1 MDMINLNEHEIP
13 NYWTGNCFGCSRKNT
28 QGLNL
33 RFWLSEKGCYTR
45 CAIPDHLCGIDGLV
59 HGGIITLLLEEV
71 AQWAIIS
78 HLGRFGMTREISVR
92 YLKPVPTNTDILVEA
107 QIINKDEKNIVFNST
122 LHNSEDI
129 LLVESKSNWIFVS
142 PSTVAKASAVD
153 EIMLREFLAKYT
165 KKVVG

>member
-1 MDMINLNEHEIP
+1 
-13 NYWTGNCFGCSRKNT
+13 
-28 QGLNL
+28 
-33 RFWLSEKGCYTR
+33 
-45 CAIPDHLCGIDGLV
+45 LCGIDGLV

-78 HLGRFGMTREISVR
+78 HLGRFGMTHEILVR

-122 LHNSEDI
+122 LHNSDGI
-129 LLVESKSNWIFVS
+129 LLVESESNWTLVS

-153 EIMLREFLAKYT
+153 ELMLREFLAKYT
-165 KKVVG
+165 KKVEG